1 MQIHDLAVKMPQ
13 LIFSAIERHVS
24 RATALRRELHQRPEL
39 KWQEKA
45 TSELLR
51 ARLTEV
57 AGVQVGNLMAE
68 HGFTATIRGDQS
80 GPTIALRADMDALP
94 IEEQNDLPYCSKN
107 KGSMHACGH
116 DGHMANL
123 FGAAS
128 VIAELR
134 AHLRGTVKL
143 IFQPAEEQ
151 GGGAKVMC
159 EQGCLQDVETI
170 FGLHGWPSLPVGS
183 IGVKSGP
190 LMAASA
196 ILHIQVIGRGGHAA
210 MPHLAVDPVVA
221 AAGLIT
227 QLQTVNS
234 RIMAPT
240 SPGVVSICVVQAG
253 TTSNVIPDRLKM
265 SGVIRALSLK
275 DLALIQETIVRQAE
289 GIAQAY
295 GVKIQCD
302 FTEGYPPVINEA
314 AATQRV
320 RDTITTL
327 WGSAD
332 SVCQELTEPTMGA
345 EDFAYYL
352 KERPGAFVFL
362 GLADGNLPYPS
373 LHHPSFDFNDKAL
386 KTGMALF
393 AGLALIPAP

>member
-1 MQIHDLAVKMPQ
+1 MQIQSPAVDLPQ
-13 LIFSAIERHVS
+13 LIFSAIDRHLAS
-24 RATALRRELHQRPEL
+24 STTLRRELHQIPEL
-39 KWQEKA
+39 KWQEKV

-51 ARLTEV
+51 ARLKEV
-57 AGVQVGNLMAE
+57 DGIQLGNLLAG
-68 HGFTATIRGDQS
+68 HGFTATIQGDLP
-80 GPTIALRADMDALP
+80 GPMIALRADMDALP

-107 KGSMHACGH
+107 IGSMHACGH

-123 FGAAS
+123 FGAGL

-134 AHLRGTVKL
+134 THLRGSVKL

-183 IGVKSGP
+183 IGVKNGP

-196 ILHIQVIGRGGHAA
+196 ILNISVIGRGGHAA
-210 MPHLAVDPVVA
+210 MPNLAVDPVVA

-227 QLQTVNS
+227 QLQTVTS
-234 RIMAPT
+234 RVLAPT

-265 SGVIRALSLK
+265 SGVIRAMSIK
-275 DLALIQETIVRQAE
+275 DLALIKETILRQAD

-302 FTEGYPPVINEA
+302 FTEGYPPVVNDA
-314 AATQRV
+314 AAAQRV
-320 RDTITTL
+320 RHTIAKL
-327 WGSAD
+327 WGAAEP
-332 SVCQELTEPTMGA
+332 VCQELADPTMGA

-352 KERPGAFVFL
+352 QERPGAFVFL
-362 GLADGNLPYPS
+362 GLAEGAIPYPS
-373 LHHPSFDFNDKAL
+373 LHHPAFDFNDKAM